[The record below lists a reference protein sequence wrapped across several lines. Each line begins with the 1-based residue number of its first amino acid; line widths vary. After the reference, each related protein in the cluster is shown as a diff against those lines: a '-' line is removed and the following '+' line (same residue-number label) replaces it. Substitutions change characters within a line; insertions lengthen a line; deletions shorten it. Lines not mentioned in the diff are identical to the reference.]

1 MKTNKTEIGLQRQ
14 IKIELKTGGIWN
26 CTFFLISNL
35 SVFKMNSTSTSSLP
49 TFSTNLAHSYN
60 SRGELGAYVNP
71 YACSCT
77 TCENYV
83 ADHGEDAAV
92 LPPAPTSPLQ
102 RQTAVGVASFIS
114 PSALLGLA
122 PSSSTASI
130 PPAVRLQRAPA
141 NHVWGDDGWVHQ
153 DSPAGQAI
161 VNGSSTTTTSSSSSV
176 RGAGTGL
183 SFSMGLGLSSN
194 TVPSLSMT
202 RLPPPAEEDQVMDQL
217 RSLRS
222 TLQLRQDDVYR
233 GCDSHSDMAAA
244 DQEFDEL
251 DRKIMAIEQC
261 MLTFGAIFRTR

>member
-1 MKTNKTEIGLQRQ
+1 
-14 IKIELKTGGIWN
+14 
-26 CTFFLISNL
+26 
-35 SVFKMNSTSTSSLP
+35 MNSTSTSSLP
-49 TFSTNLAHSYN
+49 PFSTNLAHSYN
-60 SRGELGAYVNP
+60 SRGELGAFVNP

-83 ADHGEDAAV
+83 ADQGEDT
-92 LPPAPTSPLQ
+92 LPPPPTSPLQ
-102 RQTAVGVASFIS
+102 RQTAVGSSSFIS

-122 PSSSTASI
+122 PSSSTVSI

-161 VNGSSTTTTSSSSSV
+161 IGGSSTTTTTTSSSSSV

-183 SFSMGLGLSSN
+183 SFNMGIGLSST

-202 RLPPPAEEDQVMDQL
+202 RLPPPPLEEDQVMDQL